1 VTALQRLLRRVRR
14 HSIQISLLVLISV
27 WVLTP
32 YYFLIV
38 ESFTPGGTSVEGFRL
53 PSFTTLSNYE
63 DVIGGVNAI
72 WEPLLHSAIVAVG
85 ATLIAMSLA
94 TPAAYGLSRLRRH
107 RTARW
112 AYLLFFILRGVPPVT
127 LVIPYYLMLS
137 GAHLL
142 DSLAGLTIALVPLA
156 LPFAVWTLRV
166 FFDAIPEE
174 LEDAARVDGATAL
187 QRFLLVI
194 LPTVRQ
200 GIAATSVLAALL
212 VYVDYILAA
221 TLTGPSSMTYAVYV
235 TSFRQD
241 YVTLV
246 GPLAAATLI
255 GTVPM
260 IVLYS
265 FSQRYMQRM
274 AIAGI
279 H

>member
-1 VTALQRLLRRVRR
+1 MKRLRRPLREIRRHPVRLLLLAV
-14 HSIQISLLVLISV
+14 ISL
-27 WVLTP
+27 WVLVP

-38 ESFTPGGTSVEGFRL
+38 VSFTPAGTSIDGFRPPTFL
-53 PSFTTLSNYE
+53 TLSNYE
-63 DVIGGVNAI
+63 AVIAGANAI
-72 WEPLLHSAIVAVG
+72 WEPLAHSAIVAVG
-85 ATLIAMSLA
+85 ATVIAMVLA
-94 TPAAYGLSRLRRH
+94 TPAAYGLSRLRR
-107 RTARW
+107 RKSAQW
-112 AYLLFFILRGVPPVT
+112 VYLSFFVLRGVPPVT
-127 LVIPYYLMLS
+127 LVIPYYLILS
-137 GAHLL
+137 KADQL
-142 DSLAGLTIALVPLA
+142 DSLTGLTIALVPMA

-174 LEDAARVDGATAL
+174 LEDAARVDGATVL
-187 QRFLLVI
+187 QRFLFVI
-194 LPTVRQ
+194 MPTARQ

-212 VYVDYILAA
+212 IYVDYILAV
-221 TLTGPSSMTYAVYV
+221 TLTGPSTLTYAVYV
-235 TSFRQD
+235 SSFKQD

-260 IVLYS
+260 IILYS